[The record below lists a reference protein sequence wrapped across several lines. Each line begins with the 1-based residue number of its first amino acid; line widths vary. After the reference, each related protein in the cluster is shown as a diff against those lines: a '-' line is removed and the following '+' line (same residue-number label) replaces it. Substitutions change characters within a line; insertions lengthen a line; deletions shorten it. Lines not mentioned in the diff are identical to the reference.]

1 MTEEEADDRKRR
13 PEIIEEATEGQA
25 GNGRRGDRKKP
36 EDDRR
41 KCDRRDRYEMIGKE
55 VSEGEAGG

>member
-1 MTEEEADDRKRR
+1 MTEEQADDRKGR
-13 PEIIEEATEGQA
+13 PEIIEEATEGLA

-36 EDDRR
+36 DDRR
-41 KCDRRDRYEMIGKE
+41 KGDRRDRYEMIGKE